1 MNLDTSG
8 LPPEMQQRIAQ
19 IVEGAKANAVQPVA
33 APDQRPLA
41 PQVRPPSLMDHT
53 VALRQ
58 EVAELKQQLA
68 AVAQVTEAVG
78 NAVGQLYNAFF
89 QQPEAPTY
97 SSAFEAQGQGQVT
110 EDDY

>member
-8 LPPEMQQRIAQ
+8 LPPEMQQRLAQ
-19 IVEGAKANAVQPVA
+19 IIEQAKLTPPGT
-33 APDQRPLA
+33 APA
-41 PQVRPPSLMDHT
+41 PAPAPPAPRPPSLMDHT
-53 VALRQ
+53 VALRN
-58 EVAELKQQLA
+58 EVADLRQQVA

-78 NAVGQLYNAFF
+78 NAVGQMYNAFF